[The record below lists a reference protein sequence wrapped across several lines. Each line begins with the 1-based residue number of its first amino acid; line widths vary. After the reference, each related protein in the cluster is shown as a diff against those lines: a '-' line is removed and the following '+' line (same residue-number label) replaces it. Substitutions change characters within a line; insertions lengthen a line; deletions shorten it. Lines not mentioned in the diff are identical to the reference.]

1 MNGPRSA
8 ALALLALLALLA
20 ACVRMPV
27 IAASEIPV
35 SAEPAFD
42 PLTFF
47 DGRLAGEGRLD
58 TIVAATVPVRVE
70 SSGRVVDGV
79 LFLDQM
85 IHQHGQPPRTRQWVL
100 RKVAPGRYAGT
111 LSDAQGMIA
120 AEAKGNRLYLT
131 FRVQGGH
138 PAEQW
143 LTLSPDG
150 RRAYNELTVRRWGVP
165 VAKLAEEIRKL
176 D

>member
-1 MNGPRSA
+1 M
-8 ALALLALLALLA
+8 
-20 ACVRMPV
+20 
-27 IAASEIPV
+27 
-35 SAEPAFD
+35 
-42 PLTFF
+42 
-47 DGRLAGEGRLD
+47 
-58 TIVAATVPVRVE
+58 
-70 SSGRVVDGV
+70 
-79 LFLDQM
+79 
-85 IHQHGQPPRTRQWVL
+85 L
-100 RKVAPGRYAGT
+100 RKVSPGRYAGT

-120 AEAKGNRLYLT
+120 AEAQGNRLYLT

-143 LTLSPDG
+143 LTLSTDG